1 MVGGDTRGFDNVDQ
15 VNQTNNLDYVNSIIL
30 NINFYRF
37 HMSYLSDAQ
46 WSPVRP
52 GVFFTTKMDGTLD
65 VWDFIFKQND
75 PTLNIQICDEPLNS
89 LRVQEYGRL
98 VATGSQSGTITLL
111 ELSNGLCSMQRNEKN
126 IVSTVSRKIGF

>member
-1 MVGGDTRGFDNVDQ
+1 
-15 VNQTNNLDYVNSIIL
+15 
-30 NINFYRF
+30 
-37 HMSYLSDAQ
+37 MSYLSDAQ

-52 GVFFTTKMDGTLD
+52 GVFFTSKMDGTLD

-111 ELSNGLCSMQRNEKN
+111 ELSNGLCTMQRNEKN
-126 IVSTVSRKIGF
+126 IVSTVSLTIKIKHFISFESNLNRIYKDV

>member
-1 MVGGDTRGFDNVDQ
+1 
-15 VNQTNNLDYVNSIIL
+15 
-30 NINFYRF
+30 
-37 HMSYLSDAQ
+37 MSYLSDAQ

-52 GVFFTTKMDGTLD
+52 GVFFTSKMDGTLD

-75 PTLNIQICDEPLNS
+75 PTLNIQICDEPLIS

-126 IVSTVSRKIGF
+126 IVSTVCRTFDQFGIVTVIEMSHFSIFRCSNVRRGVRRY